1 MLYKIA
7 KMGYNSVMTKKR
19 WLATKIEESLKTR
32 RVTILVGARQCGKTT
47 LACDIAKPDNFEYTT
62 LDDEEEIAQIDPNG
76 FIKHD
81 KKTMIIDEIQ
91 RVPKLIT
98 AIKKAV
104 DKDNRYGQY
113 IITGSADIQS
123 LPSVKESLAGRAKKI
138 RLRPFSYGEYLE
150 LEPNFMNRLKNKR
163 FVNNSG
169 YDKKRIIELAFKGGF
184 PEPLLHLD
192 SADIKEWYADY
203 TDLILDNDLKYVAN
217 IKRQNKLRMLFNV
230 MNAYSSK
237 YITKSDIA
245 RELAISRIT
254 LDEYLNILE
263 KVYLIDG
270 LPIWYKRDYES
281 VQDKTKYF
289 ACDTGLMSSI
299 LNWNEKEVYKDSD
312 KSGKITETFVYNQLA
327 PQIDLERNTSLYHWR
342 DSRKRE
348 IDFIIETENEIFG
361 IEVKSGTD
369 IKSDSFKHLEW
380 FKDNLAQNKSF
391 TGLILYTGERTMT
404 WSNGM
409 FTVPINNLWE

>member
-1 MLYKIA
+1 MLYNLF
-7 KMGYNSVMTKKR
+7 MHKKR
-19 WLATKIEESLKTR
+19 WLTNKIEESIKTR

-47 LACDIAKPDNFEYTT
+47 LACDIAKPNNFEYVT
-62 LDDEEEIAQIDPNG
+62 LDDEEDAAQADPNG

-81 KKTMIIDEIQ
+81 KQTMIIDEIQ

-104 DKDNRYGQY
+104 DNNSRYGQY
-113 IITGSADIQS
+113 IITGSTDIQS

-138 RLRPFSYGEYLE
+138 RLRPFAYGEFLE
-150 LEPNFMNRLKNKR
+150 LEPNFLNRLRTKKFINNTGFDKR
-163 FVNNSG
+163 
-169 YDKKRIIELAFKGGF
+169 KIIELAFKGSF
-184 PEPLLHLD
+184 PEPLLHQD
-192 SADIKEWYADY
+192 KIDIKDWYTDY
-203 TDLILDNDLKYVAN
+203 TDLIIDNDLKYVAN

-237 YITKSDIA
+237 YITKSDVA
-245 RELAISRIT
+245 RELSISRVT

-263 KVYLIDG
+263 RVYLIDG
-270 LPIWYKRDYES
+270 IPVWYKRDYES

-312 KSGKITETFVYNQLA
+312 KSGKITETFVYNQIA
-327 PQIDLERNTSLYHWR
+327 PQVDLERNVLLSHWR

-348 IDFIIETENEIFG
+348 IDFIIETDNEIFG

-369 IKSDSFKHLEW
+369 VKLSSFKHLEW
-380 FKDNLAQNKSF
+380 FRDNLADDKKF
-391 TGLILYTGERTMT
+391 TGIVLYTGERTMQ
-404 WSNGM
+404 WANGM